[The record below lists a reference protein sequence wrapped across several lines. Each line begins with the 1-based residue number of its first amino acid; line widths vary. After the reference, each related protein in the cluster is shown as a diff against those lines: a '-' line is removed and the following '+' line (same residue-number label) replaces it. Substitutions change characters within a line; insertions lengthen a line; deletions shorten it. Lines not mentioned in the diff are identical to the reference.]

1 MDPVHA
7 TDNNYLLDSDDNFCS
22 GGETSVLTMDY
33 THSYGQSDNMI
44 TMMFM

>member
-7 TDNNYLLDSDDNFCS
+7 TDNNYL
-22 GGETSVLTMDY
+22 GGETSVSTMDY

>member
-1 MDPVHA
+1 MDLVHA
-7 TDNNYLLDSDDNFCS
+7 TDNNYLFDSDDNFCS
-22 GGETSVLTMDY
+22 GAETSVSTMDY